1 METDKPAGA
10 SGMTSGR
17 GDHTGTESTRD
28 PSLGAALEP
37 TRRVIARALR
47 PLWKAATSPLCPP
60 HPEASVAVKH
70 PTWFTVFI
78 TVAMLHLAGQLFG
91 QDALHLVTK
100 PLLMPALLAWFLTAT
115 PRSRFR
121 TFVAVGLA
129 WSWLGDLGLM
139 PSGEAWFLAG
149 LGAFLIAQV
158 TYGVAFW
165 PSRADSVLARPLLA
179 LPYLAVPV
187 GLMVLLWDHLGDL
200 RLPVAVYAVVIVAMA
215 VLATGVN
222 RTVAVGAALFVVSD
236 ALIALDSVAGLVRL
250 PAHGFWVM
258 LTYLAAQLLIAV
270 GVTSAVRGDTAGC
283 PQASGQGH
291 GSRRRAHGA
300 RSGHR
305 HDPA

>member
-10 SGMTSGR
+10 SGMTSSR
-17 GDHTGTESTRD
+17 GDHTGTREH
-28 PSLGAALEP
+28 PEP
-37 TRRVIARALR
+37 FPRSSPEAREAGDRSCLAPAVEGCHLAVVSR
-47 PLWKAATSPLCPP
+47 P

-91 QDALHLVTK
+91 KDALHLVTK

-121 TFVAVGLA
+121 TLVAVGLA

-179 LPYLAVPV
+179 LPYLAVLV

-200 RLPVAVYAVVIVAMA
+200 RRPVTVYAVVIVAMA

-222 RTVAVGAALFVVSD
+222 RPVAVGAALFVVSD

-250 PAHGFWVM
+250 PAHGYWVM

-270 GVTSAVRGDTAGC
+270 GVASAVRGDTAG
-283 PQASGQGH
+283 
-291 GSRRRAHGA
+291 
-300 RSGHR
+300 
-305 HDPA
+305 